1 MRGMG
6 GFLRHLRSLVGG
18 WSLAGQVFVLQAV
31 IVVLLVTAAVV
42 ALVVQAQTD
51 GEREALKQ
59 STAAAET
66 FAQSVGI
73 REALAGADPSAVL
86 QPRAE
91 EARKRAGVSF
101 LVVMNP
107 AGIRYTHPNPG
118 EIGKRFIGTIGP
130 AVEGRVVRETFTGT
144 LGPSVRTVV
153 PVIGSDGKV
162 IGLVAA
168 GVTVERVSQTVER
181 QLPLLIGVGAGALV
195 LATGGTALV
204 GRRLRRQTLGLG
216 PVEITRLYEHHDAV
230 LHAVREGVVIVGDD
244 GRLVLANDEACR
256 LLGLAPGAEGCA
268 VGGLGLDAEI
278 VRLLGSGRE
287 VSDEVVAAGERML
300 AVNQRSA
307 EGSGGISVSVATLR
321 DTTELQVLS
330 DRADVAKGRLQ
341 LLWEAGG
348 RVGTTLDVVRTCEEL
363 ALFAVPRFAD
373 FVTVDLLE
381 AVVEGE
387 EPEGMAGMM
396 RRVASEGVRDGVPF
410 YPLGARIRFIS
421 STPQASGLGS
431 GRGVLEA
438 DLSVLSGWQE
448 QDVRRAA
455 EIMAFGIHSMMTI
468 PVQARGVTM
477 GVVTFWRSEDPA
489 PFEEEDLFVAEE
501 LVARAA
507 VSVDNARR
515 YTREHAMSVTLQR
528 SLLPRAL
535 PDQSALEVAYR
546 YLPAQ
551 AGVGGD
557 WFDVIALP
565 GARVALVVG
574 DVVGHGLHAAA
585 TMGRLRTAVL
595 NFSAMD
601 LPPDEVLWN
610 LDELV
615 SVMDREVEAESA
627 GVQVS
632 GATCLYVT
640 YDPVARRCVMARAGH
655 PEPAIVGPDG
665 CVQFAEVPGGPP
677 LGLASLPF
685 ETAEFELSEG
695 SELVLYTDGLVE
707 GRTRD
712 ISHGLARLGQVLG
725 QVGRTPEETCQAV
738 LEALLSGRQ
747 HDDVALIVA
756 RTRALASDRV
766 ADWDVSSDSSEVGR
780 VRASVARQLTRWG
793 LEDEVF
799 LAELVLSELVTNAI
813 RYARGPIHVRLVLDR
828 CLICEV
834 SDGSSTAPHLRRAA
848 MMDEGGRGLFL
859 VAQFATRWGTRYS
872 TDGKVIWAELPIGAP
887 GEIAQLAFGEAPTA
901 ISDA

>member
-1 MRGMG
+1 MG
-6 GFLRHLRSLVGG
+6 GFLRRLRRLPGAR
-18 WSLAGQVFVLQAV
+18 SLAGQVFVLQVV
-31 IVVLLVTAAVV
+31 IVVLLVAAAVT
-42 ALVVQAQTD
+42 ALVVQSRAD
-51 GEREALKQ
+51 GEREARKQ
-59 STAAAET
+59 SLAAAEA

-73 REALAGADPSAVL
+73 GEALAGANPSAVL

-101 LVVMNP
+101 IVVMSP
-107 AGIRYTHPNPG
+107 EGIRYTHPNPAQ
-118 EIGKRFIGTIGP
+118 IGKRFIGTIGP
-130 AVEGRVVRETFTGT
+130 AAEGRVVSETFAGT
-144 LGPSVRTVV
+144 LGPSVRSVV
-153 PVIGSDGKV
+153 PVTGADGKV

-168 GVTVERVSQTVER
+168 GVTVETVSEVVQR
-181 QLPLLIGVGAGALV
+181 QLPLAISVGFGALVVGAGGAALV
-195 LATGGTALV
+195 S
-204 GRRLRRQTLGLG
+204 RRLLRQTLGLG

-230 LHAVREGVVIVGDD
+230 LHAVREGVVIVGGD

-256 LLGLAPGAEGCA
+256 LLDLAPGMEGRA
-268 VGGLGLDAEI
+268 VGGLGLDPEI
-278 VRLLGSGRE
+278 ARVLESRLE
-287 VSDEVVAAGERML
+287 VSDEVVAAGERLL

-307 EGSGGISVSVATLR
+307 EGSGRVAITVATLR
-321 DTTELQVLS
+321 DTTELRVLS

-373 FVTVDLLE
+373 FVTVDLLDW
-381 AVVEGE
+381 VMEGE
-387 EPEGMAGMM
+387 EPQGVGGWM
-396 RRVASEGVRDGVPF
+396 RRVAREGVRDGAPV
-410 YPLGARIRFIS
+410 YPLGAQIRFVS

-431 GRGVLEA
+431 GRGVLES
-438 DLSVLSGWQE
+438 DLDVLSGWQE
-448 QDVRRAA
+448 QDARRAA
-455 EIMAFGIHSMMTI
+455 EIVAFGIHSMMAV
-468 PVQARGVTM
+468 PLQARGVTM
-477 GVVTFWRSEDPA
+477 GVVTVWRSEDPA
-489 PFEEEDLFVAEE
+489 PFEEDDLFVAEE

-507 VSVDNARR
+507 VSIDNARR
-515 YTREHAMSVTLQR
+515 YTREHATAVTLQR

-535 PDQSALEVAYR
+535 PDQSALDVAYR

-615 SVMDREVEAESA
+615 TAMDREEAADGASA
-627 GVQVS
+627 QIS

-640 YDPVARRCVMARAGH
+640 YDPVTRRCVMARAGH
-655 PEPAIVGPDG
+655 PEPAVVGVDG
-665 CVQFAEVPGGPP
+665 RVRFAEVPGGPP

-685 ETAEFELSEG
+685 ETAEFELPEG
-695 SELVLYTDGLVE
+695 SQLVLYTNGLIE
-707 GRTRD
+707 DRNRD
-712 ISHGLARLGQVLG
+712 ISHGLARLAQVLG
-725 QVGRTPEETCQAV
+725 RANRTPEETCQAV
-738 LEALLSGRQ
+738 LEAVLPDRQ
-747 HDDVALIVA
+747 HDDIALIVA
-756 RTRALASDRV
+756 RTRELARDRV
-766 ADWDVSSDSSEVGR
+766 ADWDVPSDPSEVGR
-780 VRASVARQLTRWG
+780 VRASAVRQLTRWG

-799 LAELVLSELVTNAI
+799 PAELVLSELVTNAI
-813 RYARGPIHVRLVLDR
+813 RYARGPIRVRLILDR

-859 VAQFATRWGTRYS
+859 VAQSATRWGTRYS
-872 TDGKVIWAELPIGAP
+872 TEGKVIWAELPIGAF
-887 GEIAQLAFGEAPTA
+887 ERDR
-901 ISDA
+901 DAAA